1 MTQHM
6 TQQMETVA
14 TSPTTILW
22 PLQRGQSADGYH
34 QEKDFIEALR
44 AGNERAFEVLL
55 ERLSSSMLGLARSV
69 LSDREMAEEV
79 VQETWLAA
87 IRGLERF
94 EGRSSLKT
102 WIFSILMNV
111 ARTRAK
117 RERRTVPFSSLSEIE
132 NPADNLAAAAERFS
146 DDRHAWMSPPRRWRQ
161 TPEDRLLSTETIT
174 MIRKEL
180 QSMPPRQA
188 EVVTLRDIE
197 GWSAE
202 EVCQVLGLTEANQKV
217 LLHRG
222 RTKVRNALERYQET
236 DGPAKLRVASEQPC
250 LPRGPR
256 GSRAR
261 LAPKPRTADRNSLR
275 NDVRR
280 RSLQ

>member
-22 PLQRGQSADGYH
+22 PLERGQSANGYH
-34 QEKDFIEALR
+34 QEKGFIEALR
-44 AGNERAFEVLL
+44 AGNEQAFEVLL
-55 ERLSSSMLGLARSV
+55 DRLSPSMLGVARSI

-87 IRGLERF
+87 IQGLERF

-102 WIFSILMNV
+102 WIFSILTNV

-117 RERRTVPFSSLSEIE
+117 RERRMVVFSSLGEIE
-132 NPADNLAAAAERFS
+132 SPADKLAAAAERFS
-146 DDRHAWMSPPRRWRQ
+146 DDRHAWMSPPRRRRQ
-161 TPEDRLLSTETIT
+161 TPEDRLLSREAVT
-174 MIRKEL
+174 MIRKAL

-202 EVCQVLGLTEANQKV
+202 EVRQALGLTEANQKV
-217 LLHRG
+217 LLYRG
-222 RTKVRNALERYQET
+222 RTKVRNALEHYRDTKKTESQ
-236 DGPAKLRVASEQPC
+236 RVTSEPSC
-250 LPRGPR
+250 LARLPRDPR
-256 GSRAR
+256 
-261 LAPKPRTADRNSLR
+261 LNQHRNLE
-275 NDVRR
+275 RR
-280 RSLQ
+280 IETL

>member
-1 MTQHM
+1 MFKVDESILSPESISRFFLGYDEAPFPDFHNVYIDPESYDHY
-6 TQQMETVA
+6 METGNFREGTVLVKELVSVGSKA
-14 TSPTTILW
+14 AASG
-22 PLQRGQSADGYH
+22 RGYFMG
-34 QEKDFIEALR
+34 EFI
-44 AGNERAFEVLL
+44 
-55 ERLSSSMLGLARSV
+55 
-69 LSDREMAEEV
+69 
-79 VQETWLAA
+79 
-87 IRGLERF
+87 GLEAAVKDSNRF
-94 EGRSSLKT
+94 PDEPGN
-102 WIFSILMNV
+102 WAYFSFGHSYPL
-111 ARTRAK
+111 
-117 RERRTVPFSSLSEIE
+117 
-132 NPADNLAAAAERFS
+132 ADTAEKFPAAACSSCHEA
-146 DDRHAWMSPPRRWRQ
+146 AAVSPPRRWRQ